1 MLPDLFD
8 KWLPP
13 DYAGSVARII
23 QSALEASDPR
33 AAVRKALALSGNV
46 LQVGGQTL
54 NLESY
59 GRIRLVGAGKASQA
73 MLRGALDA
81 LGDRISG
88 GVIIA
93 KHLEDQSENT
103 GRHMDRFQLLTGGHP
118 VPNAQSIAG
127 AQAMA
132 DFLQQGRADDL
143 VICLISGGAS
153 ALMSLPYP
161 NISLEELQTLTRL
174 LLSCGANIG
183 EMNTLRKHLDRVKG
197 GGLAR
202 MAYPAQVVTLILSD
216 VIGSPLDVIAS
227 GPTVADATTFAQ
239 ALSILDKYHLRDRV
253 PESILQTLESGAK
266 GEIEE
271 TLKPGDPALRNAIH
285 HLVASNPQAAGA
297 ALEQAKAEGFN
308 ALLLT
313 TYLQGEASQVGVVLA
328 SILHQIHASGQP
340 LRRPACIVAG
350 GETTVTLRGSG
361 QGGRNQEMALGA
373 SFLLSG
379 LPRAA
384 LLTLGTDGEDGP
396 TDAAG
401 ALVTG
406 ETLARALERGLDPQA
421 ALEANDS
428 YTFFSALDALVVTG
442 PTGTNV
448 NDLVFL
454 FAF

>member
-1 MLPDLFD
+1 MQPDLFD
-8 KWLPP
+8 KWLPS
-13 DYAGSVARII
+13 DYAGPVSRII

-33 AAVRKALALSGNV
+33 AAVREALALSDDV
-46 LQVGGQTL
+46 LQVGGQNL
-54 NLESY
+54 QLESY
-59 GRIRLVGAGKASQA
+59 RRIRLVGAGKASQA

-81 LGDRISG
+81 LGDRITG
-88 GVIIA
+88 GVIIT
-93 KHLEDQSENT
+93 KHLEDRPENAVSSM
-103 GRHMDRFQLLTGGHP
+103 GRFQLLTGGHP

-127 AQAMA
+127 AQRLA
-132 DFLQQGRADDL
+132 DFLQQGRTDDL

-161 NISLEELQTLTRL
+161 NISLEDVQTLTRL
-174 LLSCGANIG
+174 LLSCGADIG
-183 EMNTLRKHLDRVKG
+183 EMNTLRKHLDRIKG

-227 GPTVADATTFAQ
+227 GPTVADSTTFAQ

-253 PESILQTLESGAK
+253 PESILTTLESGVR
-266 GEIEE
+266 GEIDE
-271 TLKPGDPALRNAIH
+271 TLKPGDPALRNAVH

-297 ALEQAKAEGFN
+297 ALKQAKAEGFN

-328 SILHQIHASGQP
+328 SILHQIRASGQP
-340 LRRPACIVAG
+340 LQCPACIVAG
-350 GETTVTLRGSG
+350 GETTVTLRGG
-361 QGGRNQEMALGA
+361 GRGGRNQEMALGA

-401 ALVTG
+401 ALITG
-406 ETLARALERGLDPQA
+406 ETISRAREKGLDPQA
-421 ALEANDS
+421 ALQANDS
-428 YTFFSALDALVVTG
+428 FTFFSALDALVVTG